1 MTALRLR
8 GLGKRFGKVE
18 ALTGIDL
25 TVASGSRTAV
35 VGPSGSGKTTLLRLI
50 AGFEAPD
57 GGEIRLGDMLVA
69 ELTLS
74 LCVNSANA
82 SHSAQS
88 DCL

>member
-8 GLGKRFGKVE
+8 GLGKRFGSVA

-25 TVASGSRTAV
+25 DAATGTRTAV

-57 GGEIRLGDMLVA
+57 AGADRARWGARSPTRAPRSRRTGA
-69 ELTLS
+69 T
-74 LCVNSANA
+74 SAW
-82 SHSAQS
+82 
-88 DCL
+88 